1 MKLIENFQQLLDADE
16 LPHRFSNWWIIEDA
30 DQMFDSH
37 PFHPRGWQY
46 PKLRHFFKNTKRD
59 IGFYRK
65 KNTANEL
72 RLQKIFIE
80 QFDEELVDQLF
91 SLFEHQSDER
101 NAREY
106 IKKFKGFYSSGLNG
120 IQVRDLSW
128 Q

>member
-30 DQMFDSH
+30 DQIFDQH

-65 KNTANEL
+65 KIRQMNYVCRKSLSNNLTRNLLINCLVCLSIRAMNEMHVSTL
-72 RLQKIFIE
+72 KSSKVFIR
-80 QFDEELVDQLF
+80 QDSMV
-91 SLFEHQSDER
+91 
-101 NAREY
+101 
-106 IKKFKGFYSSGLNG
+106 FKYE
-120 IQVRDLSW
+120 I
-128 Q
+128 